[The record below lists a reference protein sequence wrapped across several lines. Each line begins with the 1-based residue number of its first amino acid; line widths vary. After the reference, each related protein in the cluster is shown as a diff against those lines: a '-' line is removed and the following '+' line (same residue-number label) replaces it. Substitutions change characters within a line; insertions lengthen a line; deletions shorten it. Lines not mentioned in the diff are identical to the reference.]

1 MTHLK
6 QILTYFFTVFA
17 LLTATLPA
25 AYADN
30 KKTAKK
36 ETVKKDAAKK
46 DNAKKDNAKKDN
58 AKKEP
63 ADKKKDDKKKDR
75 AKSESS
81 KKDNAKGGKKQE
93 KEKNNAKKESPK
105 EAAKNSKE
113 KKDNKDSKNKKGTG
127 KDKKENKQA
136 AQAGG
141 RNQESQ
147 KKDGK
152 QKDKKADTAKQE
164 ALKKQEAAKKEAK
177 RREAARREAARQEAA
192 HRETPSAP
200 RQSYDEDGMQAL
212 VKQQSEKERRQE
224 AKAPPAPS
232 PKVEFSE
239 PASSQSSS
247 KRTAALSRREA
258 DELIGNAMGLLGVSY
273 RFGGT
278 SVSSGFD
285 CSGFMQ
291 HIFRKTMQI
300 NLPRTSAEQAKMG
313 VAVSRSELQPGD
325 MVFFSTSRGRISHV
339 GLYIGNNRF
348 IHAPRTGKSIEI
360 TSLGNK
366 YWNSKYVTAR
376 RVKRYDSGRFTR

>member
-46 DNAKKDNAKKDN
+46 DNAKK
-58 AKKEP
+58 EP
-63 ADKKKDDKKKDR
+63 ADKKKDDKKKDG
-75 AKSESS
+75 AKSENT

-93 KEKNNAKKESPK
+93 KEKNNAKKETPK
-105 EAAKNSKE
+105 ETAKNSKE
-113 KKDNKDSKNKKGTG
+113 KKDNKNSKNKKETG

-136 AQAGG
+136 AQTGG
-141 RNQESQ
+141 RNQENQ

-164 ALKKQEAAKKEAK
+164 ALKKQEAAKKEAE

-212 VKQQSEKERRQE
+212 VKQQSETERRQE
-224 AKAPPAPS
+224 ANAPPAPS

-239 PASSQSSS
+239 SASSQSSS

-278 SVSSGFD
+278 SVNSGFD

>member
-46 DNAKKDNAKKDN
+46 DNAKK
-58 AKKEP
+58 EP
-63 ADKKKDDKKKDR
+63 TDKKKDDKKKDG

-93 KEKNNAKKESPK
+93 KEKNNAKKEPQK

-113 KKDNKDSKNKKGTG
+113 KKDNKDSKNKKETG

-136 AQAGG
+136 AQAGR

-212 VKQQSEKERRQE
+212 VKQQSETERRQE
-224 AKAPPAPS
+224 TKAPPAPS

-239 PASSQSSS
+239 SASSQSSS

-273 RFGGT
+273 RFGGS

>member
-6 QILTYFFTVFA
+6 QILTYFFTAFA

-46 DNAKKDNAKKDN
+46 DNAKK
-58 AKKEP
+58 EP
-63 ADKKKDDKKKDR
+63 ADKKKDDKKKDG
-75 AKSESS
+75 AKSENT

-93 KEKNNAKKESPK
+93 KEKNNAKKETPK
-105 EAAKNSKE
+105 ETAKNSKE
-113 KKDNKDSKNKKGTG
+113 KKDNKNSKNKKETG

-164 ALKKQEAAKKEAK
+164 ALKKQEAAKKEAE

-212 VKQQSEKERRQE
+212 VKQQSETERRQE

-278 SVSSGFD
+278 SVNSGFD

>member
-46 DNAKKDNAKKDN
+46 DNAKK
-58 AKKEP
+58 EP
-63 ADKKKDDKKKDR
+63 ADKKKDDKKKDG

-93 KEKNNAKKESPK
+93 KEKNNAKKETPK
-105 EAAKNSKE
+105 ETAKNSKE

-136 AQAGG
+136 AQAGR

-147 KKDGK
+147 KKDSK

-224 AKAPPAPS
+224 AKAPLAPS

-239 PASSQSSS
+239 PVSSQSSS

>member
-36 ETVKKDAAKK
+36 ETVKKDA
-46 DNAKKDNAKKDN
+46 AKKDN

-177 RREAARREAARQEAA
+177 RREAARREATRQEAA

>member
-36 ETVKKDAAKK
+36 ETVKKDA
-46 DNAKKDNAKKDN
+46 AKKDN

-127 KDKKENKQA
+127 KYKKENKQA

>member
-46 DNAKKDNAKKDN
+46 DNAKK
-58 AKKEP
+58 EP
-63 ADKKKDDKKKDR
+63 ADKKKDDKKKDG

-93 KEKNNAKKESPK
+93 KEKNNAKKETPK
-105 EAAKNSKE
+105 ETAKNSKE
-113 KKDNKDSKNKKGTG
+113 KKDNKDSKNKKETG

-136 AQAGG
+136 AQTGG
-141 RNQESQ
+141 RNQENQ

-164 ALKKQEAAKKEAK
+164 ALKKQEAAKKEAE

-278 SVSSGFD
+278 SASSGFD

>member
-46 DNAKKDNAKKDN
+46 DAAKKDN

-63 ADKKKDDKKKDR
+63 TDKKKDDKKKDG

-93 KEKNNAKKESPK
+93 KEKNNAKKETPK
-105 EAAKNSKE
+105 ETAKNSKE
-113 KKDNKDSKNKKGTG
+113 KKDNKDSKNKKETG

-136 AQAGG
+136 AQTGG
-141 RNQESQ
+141 RNQENQ

-224 AKAPPAPS
+224 AKAPLAPS

-239 PASSQSSS
+239 PVSSQSSS
-247 KRTAALSRREA
+247 TRTAALSRREA

-273 RFGGT
+273 RFGGS

>member
-1 MTHLK
+1 
-6 QILTYFFTVFA
+6 
-17 LLTATLPA
+17 
-25 AYADN
+25 
-30 KKTAKK
+30 
-36 ETVKKDAAKK
+36 
-46 DNAKKDNAKKDN
+46 
-58 AKKEP
+58 
-63 ADKKKDDKKKDR
+63 
-75 AKSESS
+75 
-81 KKDNAKGGKKQE
+81 
-93 KEKNNAKKESPK
+93 
-105 EAAKNSKE
+105 
-113 KKDNKDSKNKKGTG
+113 
-127 KDKKENKQA
+127 
-136 AQAGG
+136 
-141 RNQESQ
+141 
-147 KKDGK
+147 
-152 QKDKKADTAKQE
+152 
-164 ALKKQEAAKKEAK
+164 
-177 RREAARREAARQEAA
+177 
-192 HRETPSAP
+192 
-200 RQSYDEDGMQAL
+200 MQAL
-212 VKQQSEKERRQE
+212 VKQQSETERRQE

-232 PKVEFSE
+232 QKVEFSE
-239 PASSQSSS
+239 SASSQSSS

>member
-46 DNAKKDNAKKDN
+46 DNAKK
-58 AKKEP
+58 EP
-63 ADKKKDDKKKDR
+63 ADKKKDDKKKDG
-75 AKSESS
+75 AKSENS

-93 KEKNNAKKESPK
+93 KEKNNAKKETPK
-105 EAAKNSKE
+105 ETAKNSKE
-113 KKDNKDSKNKKGTG
+113 KKDNKDSKNKKETG

-136 AQAGG
+136 AQTGG
-141 RNQESQ
+141 RNQENQ

-164 ALKKQEAAKKEAK
+164 ALKKQEAAKKEAE

-212 VKQQSEKERRQE
+212 VKQQSETERRQE

-278 SVSSGFD
+278 SASSGFD

>member
-46 DNAKKDNAKKDN
+46 DNAKK
-58 AKKEP
+58 EP
-63 ADKKKDDKKKDR
+63 VDKKKDDKKKDG

-93 KEKNNAKKESPK
+93 KEKNNAKKEPPK
-105 EAAKNSKE
+105 ETAKNSKE
-113 KKDNKDSKNKKGTG
+113 KKDNKDSKNKKETG

-136 AQAGG
+136 AQTGG

-164 ALKKQEAAKKEAK
+164 ALKKQEAAKKEAE

>member
-30 KKTAKK
+30 KKMAKK
-36 ETVKKDAAKK
+36 ETVKKDA
-46 DNAKKDNAKKDN
+46 AKKDN

-63 ADKKKDDKKKDR
+63 ADKKKDDKKKDG

-164 ALKKQEAAKKEAK
+164 ALKKQEAAKKEAE

-192 HRETPSAP
+192 HRETPPVPSPSAP

-212 VKQQSEKERRQE
+212 VKQQSETERRQE

-273 RFGGT
+273 RFGG
-278 SVSSGFD
+278 SSASSGFD

>member
-46 DNAKKDNAKKDN
+46 DNAKK
-58 AKKEP
+58 EP
-63 ADKKKDDKKKDR
+63 ADKKKDDKKKDK

-127 KDKKENKQA
+127 KYKKENKQA

>member
-46 DNAKKDNAKKDN
+46 DNAKK
-58 AKKEP
+58 EP
-63 ADKKKDDKKKDR
+63 ADKKKDDKKKDG

-93 KEKNNAKKESPK
+93 KEKNNAKKETPK
-105 EAAKNSKE
+105 ETAKNSKE
-113 KKDNKDSKNKKGTG
+113 KKDNKNSKNKKETG

-136 AQAGG
+136 AQTGG
-141 RNQESQ
+141 RNQENQ

-164 ALKKQEAAKKEAK
+164 ALKKQEAAKKEAE

-212 VKQQSEKERRQE
+212 VKQQSETERRQE

-278 SVSSGFD
+278 SVNSGFD

>member
-46 DNAKKDNAKKDN
+46 DNAKK
-58 AKKEP
+58 EP
-63 ADKKKDDKKKDR
+63 ADKKKDDKKKDG

-127 KDKKENKQA
+127 KYKKENKQA
-136 AQAGG
+136 AQTGG

>member
-46 DNAKKDNAKKDN
+46 DNAKK
-58 AKKEP
+58 EP
-63 ADKKKDDKKKDR
+63 ADKKKDDKKKDG

-273 RFGGT
+273 RFGG
-278 SVSSGFD
+278 SSASSGFD

>member
-46 DNAKKDNAKKDN
+46 DNAKK
-58 AKKEP
+58 EP
-63 ADKKKDDKKKDR
+63 TDKKKDDKKKDG

-93 KEKNNAKKESPK
+93 KEKNNAKKETPK
-105 EAAKNSKE
+105 ETAKNSKE

-136 AQAGG
+136 AQAGR

-147 KKDGK
+147 KKAGK

-224 AKAPPAPS
+224 AKAPLAPS

-239 PASSQSSS
+239 PVSSQSSS

>member
-36 ETVKKDAAKK
+36 ETVKKDA
-46 DNAKKDNAKKDN
+46 AKKDN

-113 KKDNKDSKNKKGTG
+113 KKDNKDSKNKKETG

-136 AQAGG
+136 AQTGG

-164 ALKKQEAAKKEAK
+164 ALKKQEAAKKEAE

>member
-46 DNAKKDNAKKDN
+46 DNAKK
-58 AKKEP
+58 EP
-63 ADKKKDDKKKDR
+63 ADKKKDDKKKDG
-75 AKSESS
+75 AKSENS

-93 KEKNNAKKESPK
+93 KEKNNAKKETPK

-127 KDKKENKQA
+127 KYKKENKQA

>member
-36 ETVKKDAAKK
+36 ETVKKDTAKK
-46 DNAKKDNAKKDN
+46 DT

-63 ADKKKDDKKKDR
+63 ADKKKDDKKKDG

-93 KEKNNAKKESPK
+93 KEKNNAKKETPK
-105 EAAKNSKE
+105 ETAKNSKE
-113 KKDNKDSKNKKGTG
+113 KKDNKDSKNKKETG

-136 AQAGG
+136 AQTGG
-141 RNQESQ
+141 RNQENQ

-164 ALKKQEAAKKEAK
+164 ALKKQEAAKKEAE

-212 VKQQSEKERRQE
+212 VKQQSETERRQE

-273 RFGGT
+273 RFGGS

>member
-46 DNAKKDNAKKDN
+46 VN

-63 ADKKKDDKKKDR
+63 ADKKKDDKKKDG

-127 KDKKENKQA
+127 KYKKENKQA

-239 PASSQSSS
+239 PDSSQSSS

-273 RFGGT
+273 RFGG
-278 SVSSGFD
+278 SSASSGFD

>member
-46 DNAKKDNAKKDN
+46 DNAKKDNAKK
-58 AKKEP
+58 EP

-81 KKDNAKGGKKQE
+81 KKANAKGGKKQE

>member
-46 DNAKKDNAKKDN
+46 DNAKK
-58 AKKEP
+58 EP
-63 ADKKKDDKKKDR
+63 ADKKKDDKKKDG

-93 KEKNNAKKESPK
+93 KEKNNAKKETPK
-105 EAAKNSKE
+105 ETAKNSKE

-239 PASSQSSS
+239 PVSSQSSS

>member
-36 ETVKKDAAKK
+36 ETVKKDA
-46 DNAKKDNAKKDN
+46 AKKDN

-136 AQAGG
+136 AQTGG
-141 RNQESQ
+141 RNQENQ

>member
-1 MTHLK
+1 MK

-36 ETVKKDAAKK
+36 ETVKKDA
-46 DNAKKDNAKKDN
+46 AKKDN

>member
-1 MTHLK
+1 ML
-6 QILTYFFTVFA
+6 
-17 LLTATLPA
+17 
-25 AYADN
+25 
-30 KKTAKK
+30 
-36 ETVKKDAAKK
+36 
-46 DNAKKDNAKKDN
+46 
-58 AKKEP
+58 
-63 ADKKKDDKKKDR
+63 
-75 AKSESS
+75 S
-81 KKDNAKGGKKQE
+81 
-93 KEKNNAKKESPK
+93 
-105 EAAKNSKE
+105 
-113 KKDNKDSKNKKGTG
+113 
-127 KDKKENKQA
+127 
-136 AQAGG
+136 
-141 RNQESQ
+141 
-147 KKDGK
+147 
-152 QKDKKADTAKQE
+152 
-164 ALKKQEAAKKEAK
+164 
-177 RREAARREAARQEAA
+177 
-192 HRETPSAP
+192 
-200 RQSYDEDGMQAL
+200 L
-212 VKQQSEKERRQE
+212 VKQQSETERRQE
-224 AKAPPAPS
+224 ANAPPAPS

-239 PASSQSSS
+239 SASSQSSS

-278 SVSSGFD
+278 SVNSGFD

>member
-46 DNAKKDNAKKDN
+46 DNAKK
-58 AKKEP
+58 EP
-63 ADKKKDDKKKDR
+63 ADKKKDDKKKDG
-75 AKSESS
+75 AKSENS

-93 KEKNNAKKESPK
+93 KEKNNAKKETPK
-105 EAAKNSKE
+105 ETAKNSKE
-113 KKDNKDSKNKKGTG
+113 KKDNKDSKNKKETG

-136 AQAGG
+136 AQTGG

-164 ALKKQEAAKKEAK
+164 ALKKQEAAKKEAE
-177 RREAARREAARQEAA
+177 RREAARREAARQETV
-192 HRETPSAP
+192 HREAP
-200 RQSYDEDGMQAL
+200 PAPPPPAAPPQPYDEDGMQAL
-212 VKQQSEKERRQE
+212 VKQQSETERRQE
-224 AKAPPAPS
+224 TKALPAPS

-273 RFGGT
+273 RFGGS

-313 VAVSRSELQPGD
+313 VAISRSELQPGD

>member
-46 DNAKKDNAKKDN
+46 DNAKK
-58 AKKEP
+58 EP
-63 ADKKKDDKKKDR
+63 ADKKKDDKKKDG

-93 KEKNNAKKESPK
+93 KEKNNAKKETPK

-113 KKDNKDSKNKKGTG
+113 KKDNKDSKNKKETG

-136 AQAGG
+136 AQTGG
-141 RNQESQ
+141 RNQENQ

-164 ALKKQEAAKKEAK
+164 ALKKQEAAKKEAE

-212 VKQQSEKERRQE
+212 VKQQSETERRQE
-224 AKAPPAPS
+224 ANAPPAPS

-239 PASSQSSS
+239 SASSQSSS

-278 SVSSGFD
+278 SVNSGFD

>member
-46 DNAKKDNAKKDN
+46 DAAKKDN

-63 ADKKKDDKKKDR
+63 TDKKKDDKKKDG

-93 KEKNNAKKESPK
+93 KEKNNAKKETPK
-105 EAAKNSKE
+105 ETAKNSKE

-136 AQAGG
+136 AQAGR

-224 AKAPPAPS
+224 AKAPLAPS

-239 PASSQSSS
+239 PVSSQSSS

>member
-46 DNAKKDNAKKDN
+46 DNAKK
-58 AKKEP
+58 EP
-63 ADKKKDDKKKDR
+63 ADKKKDDKKKDG

-113 KKDNKDSKNKKGTG
+113 KKDNKNSKNKKETG

-136 AQAGG
+136 AQTGG

-164 ALKKQEAAKKEAK
+164 ALKKQEAAKKEAE

>member
-46 DNAKKDNAKKDN
+46 DNAKK
-58 AKKEP
+58 EP
-63 ADKKKDDKKKDR
+63 ADKKKDDKKKDG
-75 AKSESS
+75 AKSENS

-113 KKDNKDSKNKKGTG
+113 KKDNKDSKNKKETG

>member
-46 DNAKKDNAKKDN
+46 DNAKK
-58 AKKEP
+58 EP
-63 ADKKKDDKKKDR
+63 ADKKKDDKKKDG
-75 AKSESS
+75 AKSENS

-93 KEKNNAKKESPK
+93 KEKNNAKKETPK

-113 KKDNKDSKNKKGTG
+113 KKDNKDSKNKKETG

-164 ALKKQEAAKKEAK
+164 ALKKQEAAKKEAE

-273 RFGGT
+273 RFGGS

>member
-36 ETVKKDAAKK
+36 ETVKKDA
-46 DNAKKDNAKKDN
+46 AKKDN

-113 KKDNKDSKNKKGTG
+113 KKDNKDSKNKKETG
-127 KDKKENKQA
+127 KNKKENKQA

>member
-36 ETVKKDAAKK
+36 ETVKKDA
-46 DNAKKDNAKKDN
+46 AKKDN

-127 KDKKENKQA
+127 KYKKENKQA

-273 RFGGT
+273 RFGGS

>member
-46 DNAKKDNAKKDN
+46 DNAKK
-58 AKKEP
+58 EP
-63 ADKKKDDKKKDR
+63 ADKKKDDKKKDG
-75 AKSESS
+75 AKSENS

-93 KEKNNAKKESPK
+93 KEKNNAKKETPK

-113 KKDNKDSKNKKGTG
+113 KKDNKDSKNKKEAG

-136 AQAGG
+136 AQTGG
-141 RNQESQ
+141 RNQENQ

-152 QKDKKADTAKQE
+152 QKDKKADTARQE
-164 ALKKQEAAKKEAK
+164 ALKKQEAAKKEAE

-192 HRETPSAP
+192 HQETPSAPPPSAP

-212 VKQQSEKERRQE
+212 VKQQSETERRQE
-224 AKAPPAPS
+224 VKDPPAPS

-239 PASSQSSS
+239 SASSQSSS

-273 RFGGT
+273 RFGGS

>member
-46 DNAKKDNAKKDN
+46 DNAKK
-58 AKKEP
+58 EP
-63 ADKKKDDKKKDR
+63 ADKKKDDKKKDG

-93 KEKNNAKKESPK
+93 KEKNNAKKETPK

-113 KKDNKDSKNKKGTG
+113 KKDNKDSKNKKETG
-127 KDKKENKQA
+127 KDKKENNQA
-136 AQAGG
+136 AQTGG

-164 ALKKQEAAKKEAK
+164 ALKKQEAAKKEAE

-212 VKQQSEKERRQE
+212 VKQQSETERRQE